1 MRKRNRGSFT
11 ILLIFIAALAVMVL
25 LASNVFFVTVLKVH
39 VRSGTDL
46 SVYAD
51 SANTVTEVT
60 KAMRGRIYTSDGT
73 IIAEDN
79 RTYNIVCIL
88 DPSRPAVSG
97 QIAYVQDKEGT
108 AEQLAK
114 YLSADKDTIL
124 GYLNQNVYQ
133 TELGTAG
140 RNVSESVKNEI
151 DALNLPGIEWT
162 DSIQRVYPL
171 GTFASNLIGFA
182 QSDDSGSTVGKMG
195 TELYLNDYLM
205 GTDGYRIYQA
215 DKNGYILPGMRE
227 ETQAAV
233 NGCDVYTTLDQDI
246 QEALEEAFQMTEER
260 FHSRRIWGAVME
272 IATGKILAW
281 GQYPSFDPNTLEI
294 TDYNNYGAEVPYE
307 PGSTFKAFTW
317 AAAMN
322 EGVYNGDDEVYSGP
336 YYYTVDA
343 SNNPIR
349 TEYSSFQPVINADNH
364 NWGMITYDKG
374 FILSSNVVTA
384 EIQNRL
390 ITPDT
395 DLSYLKKFG
404 FFQPVSSDGMAE
416 ETGILMFT
424 WPYEKLAL
432 AYGQGSTVTTLQ
444 MLQGYSAIFGD
455 GTMKRPYY
463 IESIRDPY
471 DSNHV
476 IYQAQTKITGTPIT
490 EETAKR
496 MQELMAK
503 VVTDENGT
511 ARHYKIPEC
520 GILAKTGTAQV
531 AINGSYQSGITI
543 ASIMA
548 ALPADDPKVMVY
560 YASEA
565 PYNITAHRYTE
576 ATVHVLRTV
585 AMKLGLSESSDSS
598 DESSTETA
606 ETVTAIRSE
615 MPQLIN
621 HSLSYAEEKLADSQA
636 DVLVLGAGD
645 TVINQYPTEGSTVYS
660 GQHVFLVTDT
670 NSFVM
675 PDLTGWSRRDVTA
688 LWQVVQFGFKLS
700 GEGTVISQNIEPGTT
715 VTKGTE
721 IEVEFG

>member
-1 MRKRNRGSFT
+1 
-11 ILLIFIAALAVMVL
+11 
-25 LASNVFFVTVLKVH
+25 
-39 VRSGTDL
+39 
-46 SVYAD
+46 
-51 SANTVTEVT
+51 
-60 KAMRGRIYTSDGT
+60 
-73 IIAEDN
+73 
-79 RTYNIVCIL
+79 
-88 DPSRPAVSG
+88 
-97 QIAYVQDKEGT
+97 
-108 AEQLAK
+108 
-114 YLSADKDTIL
+114 
-124 GYLNQNVYQ
+124 
-133 TELGTAG
+133 
-140 RNVSESVKNEI
+140 
-151 DALNLPGIEWT
+151 
-162 DSIQRVYPL
+162 
-171 GTFASNLIGFA
+171 
-182 QSDDSGSTVGKMG
+182 
-195 TELYLNDYLM
+195 
-205 GTDGYRIYQA
+205 
-215 DKNGYILPGMRE
+215 
-227 ETQAAV
+227 
-233 NGCDVYTTLDQDI
+233 
-246 QEALEEAFQMTEER
+246 
-260 FHSRRIWGAVME
+260 
-272 IATGKILAW
+272 
-281 GQYPSFDPNTLEI
+281 
-294 TDYNNYGAEVPYE
+294 
-307 PGSTFKAFTW
+307 
-317 AAAMN
+317 MN

-374 FILSSNVVTA
+374 FILSSNVVAA

-520 GILAKTGTAQV
+520 GLLAKTGTAQV